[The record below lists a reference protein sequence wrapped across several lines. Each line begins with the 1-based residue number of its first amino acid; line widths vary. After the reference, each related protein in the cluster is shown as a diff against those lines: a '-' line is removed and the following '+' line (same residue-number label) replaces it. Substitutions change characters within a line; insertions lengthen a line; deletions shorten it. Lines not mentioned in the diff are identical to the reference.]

1 MTSQEHARA
10 VHRSTIWIAD
20 HIDLRYASDRE
31 LLQIIAQQPANVW
44 HGSARVL
51 AARWEARRR
60 GLRAAIRQP
69 QPRHRYV
76 QQPEPD
82 ALLVSLIL
90 DDPRAPDLLAGRDDE
105 AQPRE
110 EAEGTTPVQAP
121 QSQPRHRYVQQP
133 EPDALLASLILD
145 DPGAPDLAAR
155 RGE

>member
-1 MTSQEHARA
+1 MTNQEQARA
-10 VHRSTIWIAD
+10 IERSTIWIARR
-20 HIDLRYASDRE
+20 IDLRSASDRE
-31 LLQIIAQQPANVW
+31 LLQIIEQQPANVW

-69 QPRHRYV
+69 HPRHRYV

-90 DDPRAPDLLAGRDDE
+90 DDP
-105 AQPRE
+105 
-110 EAEGTTPVQAP
+110 
-121 QSQPRHRYVQQP
+121 
-133 EPDALLASLILD
+133 
-145 DPGAPDLAAR
+145 GAPDLAAR